1 MQFRKQT
8 DLKVLCLYVA
18 DPATFLASNSVLV
31 TSFHSENNLFI
42 QLLKK
47 KNLIFYYDCVNVESV
62 KNSEFEF
69 LHQKLHSAPLKF
81 PPHDLVCRH

>member
-18 DPATFLASNSVLV
+18 DPATSQTVLV
-31 TSFHSENNLFI
+31 TSFHFENNLFI

-47 KNLIFYYDCVNVESV
+47 KIWFFIMTALMLKVSKILSLNFFS
-62 KNSEFEF
+62 KNYTV
-69 LHQKLHSAPLKF
+69 LL
-81 PPHDLVCRH
+81 

>member
-47 KNLIFYYDCVNVESV
+47 KIWFFIMTTLMLKVSKILSLNFFT
-62 KNSEFEF
+62 KNYTV
-69 LHQKLHSAPLKF
+69 LL
-81 PPHDLVCRH
+81 